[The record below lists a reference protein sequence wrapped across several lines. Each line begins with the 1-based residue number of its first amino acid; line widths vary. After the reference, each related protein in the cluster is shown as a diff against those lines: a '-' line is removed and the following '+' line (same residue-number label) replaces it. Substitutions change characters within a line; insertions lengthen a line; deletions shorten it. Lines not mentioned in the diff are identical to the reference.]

1 MAIKGTLFKAGGYYG
16 RYTAITKILLGIILV
31 IIGIVFVI
39 MSIIK
44 AEDGADI
51 LLLGIIIGLG
61 MLIGGLF
68 NIINGIIIWKRSASL
83 VQGKFM

>member
-16 RYTAITKILLGIILV
+16 RYAAIKKILLGITLAIV
-31 IIGIVFVI
+31 GIVFVI

-44 AEDGADI
+44 AGEGSDI

-61 MLIGGLF
+61 MLIGGIF